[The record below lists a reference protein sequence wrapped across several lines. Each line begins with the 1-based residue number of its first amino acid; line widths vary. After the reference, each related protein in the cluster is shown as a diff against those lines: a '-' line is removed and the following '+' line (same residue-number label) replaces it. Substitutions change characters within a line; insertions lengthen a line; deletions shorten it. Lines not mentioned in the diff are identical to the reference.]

1 MKLLATTLLALT
13 VLPAAAQTPP
23 IKPGLWTVEKYE
35 SSGDG
40 APSAGQRKEMADAL
54 KNMPPEQRAQ
64 MEAMMKQR
72 GIDMG
77 AMAAGNGPQGM
88 KMCYDKASLDQNAW
102 QGEQK
107 GDPRGG
113 CKTDFT
119 QRSASAWKWTMACTQ
134 PPSTG
139 QGEARF
145 DGADRYTVDF
155 TNTSTEGGQPRT
167 SRHTMTM
174 RRLGDDCGD
183 LKPIQSMRPQRP

>member
-1 MKLLATTLLALT
+1 MKPLALALLALAT
-13 VLPAAAQTPP
+13 LPAAAQTAPP

-40 APSAGQRKEMADAL
+40 APNAGQRKEMADAL

-77 AMAAGNGPQGM
+77 AMASGGGPQGM
-88 KMCYDKASLDQNAW
+88 KMCYDRASLDQNAW
-102 QGEQK
+102 QGEQ
-107 GDPRGG
+107 GR

-119 QRSASAWKWTMACTQ
+119 QRSATAWKWTSACTQ

-155 TNTSTEGGQPRT
+155 TSTVTEGGKPRT

-174 RRLGDDCGD
+174 RRLGDDCGG
-183 LKPIQSMRPQRP
+183 LKPIQQMRPPQRP

>member
-1 MKLLATTLLALT
+1 MKPLVLALFACVT
-13 VLPAAAQTPP
+13 LPAAAQTAPP

-40 APSAGQRKEMADAL
+40 APSAAQRKEMADAL

-102 QGEQK
+102 QGEQQ
-107 GDPRGG
+107 GG
-113 CKTDFT
+113 CKTDIT

-145 DGADRYTVDF
+145 EGGDRYTVDF
-155 TNTSTEGGQPRT
+155 TSTTTVQGQPRT

-174 RRLGDDCGD
+174 RRLGDDCGG
-183 LKPIQSMRPQRP
+183 LKPIQQMRPPAR

>member
-1 MKLLATTLLALT
+1 MKPLALALLAVIA
-13 VLPAAAQTPP
+13 LPAAAQTPP

-40 APSAGQRKEMADAL
+40 APSAADRGKMADAL

-77 AMAAGNGPQGM
+77 AMASGNGPQGM
-88 KMCYDKASLDQNAW
+88 KMCFDKASLDQNAW
-102 QGEQK
+102 QGEQ
-107 GDPRGG
+107 GR

-119 QRSASAWKWTMACTQ
+119 QRSASAWKWTSSCTE

-145 DGADRYTVDF
+145 EGGDRYTVDF
-155 TNTSTEGGQPRT
+155 TNTVTLKGQQRT

-174 RRLGDDCGD
+174 RRLGDSCGD